1 MSAEFKLDVVNSH
14 GIEESELISST
25 NGEVTLNDRVN
36 ATYKAFNDIRK
47 QGNGSITNIVTN
59 AERRA
64 FTDREGFLFLSSLP
78 VSFSYLCWNK

>member
-64 FTDREGFLFLSSLP
+64 FTDR
-78 VSFSYLCWNK
+78 